1 MTFKEQ
7 IKADRDAVFLNFD
20 EFGEYHYIEGKK
32 VLCVVDNDKLA
43 EANLNQKLKGQI
55 LELVEADLLVIAKEE
70 DLPKNLATGN
80 NIRFDNKEMIIKYS
94 SVSMGIAEMALEQNR
109 TY

>member
-7 IKADRDAVFLNFD
+7 VEADRSVFLNFD
-20 EFGEYHYIEGKK
+20 EFGEYHRIEGKQ
-32 VLCVVDNDKLA
+32 VLCIVDNDKLA
-43 EANLNQKLKGQI
+43 EASLNQKLKGQI

-70 DLPKNLATGN
+70 DLPKNLSEGN
-80 NIRFDNKEMIIKYS
+80 NLRFDNKEMIIRYS
-94 SVSMGIAEMALEQNR
+94 SVSMGIVEVALAQNR